1 MPLLKGHMLYTEM
14 AEPTINVELVY
25 IKPDSQSVLNLE
37 VEKGTTIQQAIE
49 SSSLLEQFPEI
60 DLSVNKVGI
69 YSKLTELDTVLEAE
83 DRIEI
88 YRPLLA
94 DPKEAR
100 RRRASKKK

>member
-1 MPLLKGHMLYTEM
+1 MPLLKGHMSYTEM

-49 SSSLLEQFPEI
+49 SSGLLEQFPEI

-69 YSKLTELDTVLEAE
+69 YSKLTELDTVLEAK

-100 RRRASKKK
+100 RRRASRK